1 MRRLSNLS
9 PFDNLF
15 PGVFFS
21 VELFLR
27 RRRPMNITGALLGN
41 PRFHHIKTVLCK
53 LFLTHLVV
61 RSYRAALFLLHV
73 DLFKAR
79 ATFVPRS
86 RAAKKPLGAFLNIS
100 TYVRCYSFARFYH
113 LYLEFHSV
121 FLIFASL
128 CSVFFHRRAHDSNIL
143 QFHAEILRQS
153 LP

>member
-27 RRRPMNITGALLGN
+27 RRRPMNITSALLGN
-41 PRFHHIKTVLCK
+41 PRFHHIKTQI
-53 LFLTHLVV
+53 TIV

-73 DLFKAR
+73 DRFKAR

-143 QFHAEILRQS
+143 QFHAEILRLS